1 MSVICTVAGAG
12 ACYLGP
18 AALSGI
24 ATATAAVMAM
34 RQLKAAEGEVQLE
47 EERLRLEDEARA
59 MVDAVSQVELN
70 TEQRDK
76 VGSLVAERCHLVF
89 TDDRLEITL
98 TRDVRGKLTVRAHG
112 EGMTRAE
119 VSEAAERFLGLVMQ
133 QVAYREVV
141 TKMKRYGLDV
151 QQEARLED
159 GTVKLRIGTKGR

>member
-18 AALSGI
+18 AAISGI

-34 RQLKAAEGEVQLE
+34 RQLKAAEGEVLRE
-47 EERLRLEDEARA
+47 EERLRLEHEAEA
-59 MVDAVSQVELN
+59 MLAAVSQVELSSK
-70 TEQRDK
+70 QRDQ
-76 VGSLVAERCHLVF
+76 VGSLVAERCHMVF
-89 TDDRLEITL
+89 TNDQLTITF

-112 EGMTRAE
+112 EGMSRAE

-159 GTVKLRIGTKGR
+159 GTVKLRIGGKGR